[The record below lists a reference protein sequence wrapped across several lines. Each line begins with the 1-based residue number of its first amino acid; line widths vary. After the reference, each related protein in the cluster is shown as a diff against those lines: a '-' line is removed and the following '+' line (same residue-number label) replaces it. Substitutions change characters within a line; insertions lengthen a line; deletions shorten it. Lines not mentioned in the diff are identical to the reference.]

1 MSIKAGHNKA
11 DNYLKGQEA
20 SQRGHSLKERAAVM
34 ICNTALSFE
43 IDITSSVVIPRK
55 SNGTVGGAR

>member
-1 MSIKAGHNKA
+1 
-11 DNYLKGQEA
+11 
-20 SQRGHSLKERAAVM
+20 M
-34 ICNTALSFE
+34 ICNTALSSE